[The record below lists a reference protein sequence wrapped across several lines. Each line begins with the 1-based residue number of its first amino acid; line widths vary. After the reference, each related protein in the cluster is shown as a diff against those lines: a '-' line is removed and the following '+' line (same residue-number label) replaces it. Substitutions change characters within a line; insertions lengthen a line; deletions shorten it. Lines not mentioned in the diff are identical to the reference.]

1 MTYIVLIV
9 AAFAVVHLYA
19 AALAIGCV
27 LRDVTLAG
35 VPRVLRLIGVLV
47 IPFVASLLVLRS
59 TAEFAP
65 ESLPS
70 GRWLRPLMPILH
82 VRVIPS
88 TELGADTFKRAEEM
102 QPGQS
107 VCLDDHNSSAPGR

>member
-1 MTYIVLIV
+1 MTYLVLIV
-9 AAFAVVHLYA
+9 AALAVAHLYA

-35 VPRVLRLIGVLV
+35 VPKALRLVGILV
-47 IPFVASLLVLRS
+47 VPFVPSLLVIRS
-59 TAEFAP
+59 AAEFAP

-82 VRVIPS
+82 VRMRPS
-88 TELGADTFKRAEEM
+88 TESGVDTFKRSEEM

-107 VCLDDHNSSAPGR
+107 VCLGDHNK